1 MRKNVFV
8 YMIMF
13 LRDLLTHAQQN
24 DLTPDFLG
32 MVFSKVFI
40 VNASKEQQL
49 TKEYRVAQET
59 VTELL
64 IFLLK
69 ANAQQLSGEVVAE
82 ESASEA
88 SEDE

>member
-1 MRKNVFV
+1 MFV

-13 LRDLLTHAQQN
+13 LRALLTHSQQN

>member
-1 MRKNVFV
+1 
-8 YMIMF
+8 MIMF
-13 LRDLLTHAQQN
+13 LRDLLTYSQQN

>member
-1 MRKNVFV
+1 MFV

-13 LRDLLTHAQQN
+13 LRDLLTRAQQN

-40 VNASKEQQL
+40 VSASKEQQL

>member
-1 MRKNVFV
+1 MFV

-13 LRDLLTHAQQN
+13 LRDLLIHSQQN

>member
-1 MRKNVFV
+1 MFV

-13 LRDLLTHAQQN
+13 LRDLLIHSQQN

-32 MVFSKVFI
+32 MIFSKVFI

-69 ANAQQLSGEVVAE
+69 ANSQQLSGEVVAE

>member
-1 MRKNVFV
+1 
-8 YMIMF
+8 MIMF

>member
-1 MRKNVFV
+1 MFV

-13 LRDLLTHAQQN
+13 LRDLLTHSQQN
-24 DLTPDFLG
+24 DLTPDYLG

-64 IFLLK
+64 IFLLN

>member
-1 MRKNVFV
+1 
-8 YMIMF
+8 MIMF
-13 LRDLLTHAQQN
+13 LRDLLTHSQQN
-24 DLTPDFLG
+24 DLTADFLG
-32 MVFSKVFI
+32 MIFSKVFI

-69 ANAQQLSGEVVAE
+69 ANSQQLSGEVVAE